1 MVCSI
6 LAALH
11 YSPFPLA
18 AMPGPYHIA
27 VARPIYLRA
36 SGDGSWLYQEI
47 LMGLSENYQDSHQ
60 VATFR
65 WFIVRADLPYP
76 MWFQAMEKTW
86 EPLNGGAYSTVPA
99 SFMSAPYQVFYVFEN
114 FDSLADIYVHTPGD
128 QAGVYSVFQTTL
140 HPRDSAFYSN
150 MSNMRFVGHRVW
162 PGEDNLLVMRANML
176 AMPPKSRM

>member
-6 LAALH
+6 LAAFH

-76 MWFQAMEKTW
+76 MWFQAMEK
-86 EPLNGGAYSTVPA
+86 NMGAA
-99 SFMSAPYQVFYVFEN
+99 EWRRL
-114 FDSLADIYVHTPGD
+114 FDSARIVHVRSVPG
-128 QAGVYSVFQTTL
+128 
-140 HPRDSAFYSN
+140 
-150 MSNMRFVGHRVW
+150 
-162 PGEDNLLVMRANML
+162 LLCLREL
-176 AMPPKSRM
+176 

>member
-11 YSPFPLA
+11 YSLFPLA

-47 LMGLSENYQDSHQ
+47 LVGLSENYQDSHQ

-76 MWFQAMEKTW
+76 VVPGYGKSM
-86 EPLNGGAYSTVPA
+86 GAA
-99 SFMSAPYQVFYVFEN
+99 EWGRL
-114 FDSLADIYVHTPGD
+114 FDSARIVH
-128 QAGVYSVFQTTL
+128 VRSV
-140 HPRDSAFYSN
+140 PD
-150 MSNMRFVGHRVW
+150 
-162 PGEDNLLVMRANML
+162 LLCLREL
-176 AMPPKSRM
+176 